1 MLADLGYVAFA
12 ADIYGRDT
20 PQQDLAD
27 WVRAALAHEGTSD
40 LFMTKIQA
48 ALRQVKSQE
57 RVDTSK
63 IAVLGYGSGG
73 SGVVNLALLGEDVLG
88 VVGYYSDIKLGTRV
102 SWDGRTNNATVMA
115 KVLLHSGANDDT
127 SIILH

>member
-48 ALRQVKSQE
+48 ALS
-57 RVDTSK
+57 
-63 IAVLGYGSGG
+63 LP
-73 SGVVNLALLGEDVLG
+73 
-88 VVGYYSDIKLGTRV
+88 
-102 SWDGRTNNATVMA
+102 
-115 KVLLHSGANDDT
+115 
-127 SIILH
+127 

>member
-1 MLADLGYVAFA
+1 MAVALVYSVLFSLALGSARGDSCLTISQVSYSCASTTCDGYMAHPPSCTSSSKCPIVMILPDWTGLDGYEKERARMLADLGYVAFA

-48 ALRQVKSQE
+48 ALS
-57 RVDTSK
+57 
-63 IAVLGYGSGG
+63 LP
-73 SGVVNLALLGEDVLG
+73 
-88 VVGYYSDIKLGTRV
+88 
-102 SWDGRTNNATVMA
+102 
-115 KVLLHSGANDDT
+115 
-127 SIILH
+127 